1 MARKPR
7 IFTDTG
13 KYHIILRGNNQQNLF
28 YDNQDRIF
36 MLNRLKKY
44 STELKIEIYA
54 YCLMNNHI
62 HILLGNATPTLSL
75 FVQKLANS
83 YVYYYNSK
91 YERTGHL
98 FQGRFK
104 SEPINDDIYFKTVL
118 RYILQNPE
126 KAGISTTT
134 AYKWSSFTALQKTE
148 QQNWINTQYLIE
160 LFNSKEQLL
169 KFINEQDNLKYMEY
183 NNKLRI
189 SDIKAIT
196 LIKKIFR
203 QHPSQLI
210 KINPEI
216 SLPKIKILKQ
226 KGLSITQI
234 TRLTGL
240 SRKVVSCA

>member
-91 YERTGHL
+91 YER
-98 FQGRFK
+98 
-104 SEPINDDIYFKTVL
+104 
-118 RYILQNPE
+118 
-126 KAGISTTT
+126 
-134 AYKWSSFTALQKTE
+134 
-148 QQNWINTQYLIE
+148 
-160 LFNSKEQLL
+160 
-169 KFINEQDNLKYMEY
+169 
-183 NNKLRI
+183 
-189 SDIKAIT
+189 
-196 LIKKIFR
+196 
-203 QHPSQLI
+203 
-210 KINPEI
+210 
-216 SLPKIKILKQ
+216 
-226 KGLSITQI
+226 
-234 TRLTGL
+234 
-240 SRKVVSCA
+240 